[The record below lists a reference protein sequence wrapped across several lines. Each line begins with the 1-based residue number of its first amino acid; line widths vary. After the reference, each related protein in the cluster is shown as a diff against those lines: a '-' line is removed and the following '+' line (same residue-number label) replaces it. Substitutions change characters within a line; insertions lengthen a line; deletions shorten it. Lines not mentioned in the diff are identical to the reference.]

1 MAENDQ
7 GLAAKYLALAREA
20 EKQALACPERSVK
33 DKWFKIALGYREMAL
48 QYGAVPLAE
57 EIPEQVPPQ
66 ADSQVLTQ
74 K

>member
-20 EKQALACPERSVK
+20 EKQALACQDRSAK

-48 QYGAVPLAE
+48 QHGAVPLAE
-57 EIPEQVPPQ
+57 DFSEQVPPQ
-66 ADSQVLTQ
+66 AGSHVSLHE
-74 K
+74 